1 MNSHTID
8 INEILTIQANRF
20 PMLLIDRVTSVEAG
34 HSAVCEKN
42 FTYNE
47 WFFPNHY
54 PDDPNVP
61 GFVLIESL
69 VQSFLMTF
77 LTLDEYKGSRTNFL
91 DISDAKFRRKVVP
104 GDKLRICSTLSS
116 FKRGVARGRSDGFIG
131 DEFACSGEFLVCIP
145 EVMTVYR
152 PQKNETQ

>member
-1 MNSHTID
+1 
-8 INEILTIQANRF
+8 
-20 PMLLIDRVTSVEAG
+20 
-34 HSAVCEKN
+34 
-42 FTYNE
+42 
-47 WFFPNHY
+47 
-54 PDDPNVP
+54 
-61 GFVLIESL
+61 
-69 VQSFLMTF
+69 MTF

-104 GDKLRICSTLSS
+104 GDKLHLFYLSS

>member
-47 WFFPNHY
+47 WFSPTT
-54 PDDPNVP
+54 
-61 GFVLIESL
+61 I
-69 VQSFLMTF
+69 
-77 LTLDEYKGSRTNFL
+77 RTTQM
-91 DISDAKFRRKVVP
+91 FR
-104 GDKLRICSTLSS
+104 DLS
-116 FKRGVARGRSDGFIG
+116 
-131 DEFACSGEFLVCIP
+131 
-145 EVMTVYR
+145 
-152 PQKNETQ
+152 